1 MAAYCVI
8 TILATFVF
16 VSSEFHIEDTIRLA
30 RENEKVN
37 PKFAKELL
45 RKVIHSSGSEKDG
58 SVAEAF
64 YELSNL
70 LENDPANSNRDLAFE
85 YLATAANKGFAA
97 AQHKLAASYMAG
109 YFGGLI
115 PLDPGRAVLLDYFAA
130 MSGDAQAAMALGHR
144 YMKGISVPE
153 SCAVA
158 AMFMEIAANVAAQQI
173 TSRGT
178 VQFVDKSYL
187 ARIHDRKFRRE
198 IDTEVVDYYRH
209 LAEEGDGDFA
219 ASLGNIYIHG
229 SRMIDQDFQ
238 MAARYL
244 KVAADEN
251 HVQSSAQL
259 GYLIVQGRA
268 PGDLG
273 EAVRLLNYAQDSKEV
288 LGTLGLGY
296 CAYKGV
302 GMARNESKAFDT
314 FRSIADRVPEAA
326 FYMGEILMMSTEIS
340 KPDPA
345 KAAHAYSHAASRG
358 HILATYRLAHLTL
371 KGLGV
376 AQSCEAAVQGF
387 KAVSEFGD
395 WAHALTLAHRK
406 FHQGEKLESLQLFTQ
421 MAALGIESAQSN
433 AAYILSRLY
442 CPPWIRPH
450 TVTDDMADWPQT
462 ETAFQSNK
470 TECEKRALSLHLQ
483 SAGQG
488 NGEAVLRVGDY
499 FYYGQAGLRR
509 DKRTAATYYQ
519 MAADFRQ
526 THALFNLGLMHEIGD
541 GVQQDFHLAKRFFDQ
556 AAEFDEDAKLP
567 RSLALAML
575 QSHQSLQ
582 AVLGPELASALG
594 LAGVG
599 GQFPIN
605 FGATDTLR
613 VWWDEVKPYLDQ
625 VVAAIDGLLRLLES
639 AVLGVQEVSGQS
651 ELILLLVAIATFIY
665 MHGWRTARARRNAAN
680 RQT

>member
-1 MAAYCVI
+1 MCTRIALNLIVI
-8 TILATFVF
+8 TVHFLV
-16 VSSEFHIEDTIRLA
+16 VMSEVNIEDSIKLA
-30 RENEKVN
+30 REYSKSSN
-37 PKFAKELL
+37 FAKSKELYK
-45 RKVIHSSGSEKDG
+45 KVTQVSDQENDG
-58 SVAEAF
+58 RIAEAF

-70 LENDPANSNRDLAFE
+70 LENDSISNNRDLAFE
-85 YLATAANKGFAA
+85 YLTVAATKGYAA

-109 YFGGLI
+109 YYGGLI

-130 MSGDAQAAMALGHR
+130 ISGDPQAAMALGHR
-144 YMKGISVPE
+144 YFKGITVPE

-158 AMFMEIAANVAAQQI
+158 AMFMEISANIAAQQI
-173 TSRGT
+173 TTRGS
-178 VQFVDKSYL
+178 VLFVDKSYL

-198 IDTEVVDYYRH
+198 IDDEVVDYYRH

-219 ASLGNIYIHG
+219 ASLGNIYTHG
-229 SRMIDQDFQ
+229 SRMIDQDFK

-244 KVAADEN
+244 KVAADEY
-251 HVQSSAQL
+251 HVHSSAQL

-268 PGDLG
+268 PGTLG
-273 EAVRLLNYAQDSKEV
+273 EAIRLLNYAQDSKDP

-296 CAYKGV
+296 SMYKGV
-302 GMARNESKAFDT
+302 GLPKNESKAFET
-314 FRSIADRVPEAA
+314 FRSIADRIPEAA
-326 FYMGEILMMSTEIS
+326 FYMGEILMMSTEGS

-387 KAVSEFGD
+387 KTVSEFGD
-395 WAHALTLAHRK
+395 WALALTHAHRK
-406 FHQGEKLESLQLFTQ
+406 FHKGDKLEALQLFAQ

-442 CPPWIRPH
+442 CPPWIRPPSA
-450 TVTDDMADWPQT
+450 TENLTDWPLA
-462 ETAFQSNK
+462 EEGFLANK

-499 FYYGQAGLRR
+499 FYYGQAGLQR

-567 RSLALAML
+567 RSLALALL

-582 AVLGPELASALG
+582 MMLGPDLAALLG
-594 LAGVG
+594 LTGAATFPLSLG
-599 GQFPIN
+599 GS
-605 FGATDTLR
+605 
-613 VWWDEVKPYLDQ
+613 WWDEVRPYLD
-625 VVAAIDGLLRLLES
+625 RLVGWVDSIMRVFES
-639 AVLGVQEVSGQS
+639 TDLWQVSGSGHS
-651 ELILLLVAIATFIY
+651 ELILFFIALATFMY
-665 MHGWRTARARRNAAN
+665 LHGWRTARARRNVAR
-680 RQT
+680 RQA